1 MIFMIKDI
9 FTLTNTNKLLDTI
22 YNSIVIT
29 DGKLEGPDHP
39 KILYVNK
46 AFETITGYS
55 SQEIIGKTPRVL
67 QGERTERKV
76 LDRLKDTLKKGE
88 FFEGNTIN
96 YKKDGT
102 PYFVEWNI
110 TPIKNNQGEIIN
122 YFCVQK
128 DITESIRYKDFLK
141 QRVEEE
147 VNKRKDQELINQK
160 QAKMAAMGEM
170 IDAIAHQ
177 WKQPIGVIK
186 LRVEMLGYDLEDGQD
201 PLETYKAFQ
210 EKINAQI
217 DHMENTLQEFRGF
230 LRTDKE
236 LKCFYIKDVVQ
247 KVLLLTKDEFMKYKI
262 EFSLDIDPNLYIYGY
277 ENEFKHVILNMLNNS
292 RDAFEENNTQG
303 RVITIKGFIENEDNI
318 LLVQDNAGGIEE
330 QKLPKI
336 FEPEF
341 TTKSADKGSGIG
353 LYMSKQ
359 ILDKFHA
366 TIKAHNQSGGICFT
380 IKWGNI
386 HNL

>member
-1 MIFMIKDI
+1 MLQDI
-9 FTLTNTNKLLDTI
+9 FTLTNTNKLLDSI
-22 YNSIVIT
+22 YNYVVIT

-39 KILYVNK
+39 KILYVNR
-46 AFETITGYS
+46 AFEEFTGYS
-55 SQEIIGKTPRVL
+55 ASEVLGKTPRVL

-76 LDRLKDTLKKGE
+76 LDRLKETLQKGE

-102 PYFVEWNI
+102 PYHVEWNI

-147 VNKRKDQELINQK
+147 INKRKDQELINQK

-186 LRVEMLGYDLEDGQD
+186 LRVDMLGYDLEDGLD

-217 DHMENTLQEFRGF
+217 EHMENTLQEFRGF

-303 RVITIKGFIENEDNI
+303 RVITIKGFIENGDNI
-318 LLVQDNAGGIEE
+318 LLIQDNAGGIEE

-380 IKWGNI
+380 IKWVNI